1 MRKIFRPDLLASNSC
16 FMSGNS
22 AENRKTKPNVLPK
35 LQVSVSLTRLRSGIG
50 MSHIMRGLGQFIS
63 IERGLMLCMI
73 SVAATFLIQGKLA
86 WTEAIYIGVLVFCG
100 WSTVDAINNMC
111 DVNSD
116 RISDP
121 FRARFTKNLGRFGL
135 VITLSLCALTVGLAI
150 VTRNLLVIVC
160 VFLGGGVGVLYSVP
174 PVRLRQ
180 TIYKPVV
187 NFCVGAFPILIAAA
201 FASRFSENVWT
212 LMFLFGLA
220 TAVYSLWGDLADYGS
235 DLDTGGK
242 TIPIVLGLKRG
253 LCTTIASGYSLFPL
267 MALVGV
273 MFQLNILYYLVLF
286 SLAAYLS
293 IRVILKRSLLL
304 SSPTNDDAI
313 EGLGQTLAGDFTII
327 AIVQTTNLMLSAFLK
342 FQGFSFPVV

>member
-1 MRKIFRPDLLASNSC
+1 M
-16 FMSGNS
+16 M
-22 AENRKTKPNVLPK
+22 
-35 LQVSVSLTRLRSGIG
+35 
-50 MSHIMRGLGQFIS
+50 GLGQFIS

-86 WTEAIYIGVLVFCG
+86 WRETIYIGVMVFCG
-100 WSTVDAINNMC
+100 WSAVAAINNMC
-111 DVNSD
+111 DVKSD

-121 FRARFTKNLGRFGL
+121 SRARFTKNLGRFGL

-150 VTRNLLVIVC
+150 VTRNLLVVLC
-160 VFLGGGVGVLYSVP
+160 VLLGGGVGVLYSAP
-174 PVRLRQ
+174 PFRLRQ

-201 FASRFSENVWT
+201 FASRFSENVWV
-212 LMFLFGLA
+212 LVFLFGLA
-220 TAVYSLWGDLADYGS
+220 TAIYSLWGDLADYAS
-235 DLDTGGK
+235 DLDSGGR
-242 TIPIVLGLKRG
+242 TLPIILGLKRG

-273 MFQLNILYYLVLF
+273 MFQLNILYYLVLY
-286 SLAAYLS
+286 SLAVYLS

-313 EGLGQTLAGDFTII
+313 DGLGQALAKVFAII

-342 FQGFSFPVV
+342 VQGFSFSVV

>member
-1 MRKIFRPDLLASNSC
+1 M
-16 FMSGNS
+16 M
-22 AENRKTKPNVLPK
+22 
-35 LQVSVSLTRLRSGIG
+35 GI
-50 MSHIMRGLGQFIS
+50 GQFIS
-63 IERGLMLCMI
+63 IDRGFMLYMI

-86 WTEAIYIGVLVFCG
+86 WSEAIYIGVMVFCG
-100 WSTVDAINNMC
+100 WSAVAAINNMC

-135 VITLSLCALTVGLAI
+135 VITFSLCALTVGLALMTGDPLI
-150 VTRNLLVIVC
+150 IVC
-160 VFLGGGVGVLYSVP
+160 VLLGGVVGVLYSVP
-174 PVRLRQ
+174 PFRLKQ

-187 NFCVGAFPILIAAA
+187 NFCVGAFPTLIAAS
-201 FASRFSENVWT
+201 FASRPSENAWALV
-212 LMFLFGLA
+212 FLFGLA

-235 DLDTGGK
+235 DLDAGGR
-242 TIPIVLGLKRG
+242 TIPLVIGLKRG
-253 LCTTIASGYSLFPL
+253 LYATIASGYSLFPL

-304 SSPTNDDAI
+304 SGHTNDDAI
-313 EGLGQTLAGDFTII
+313 DGLVQTLAKVFVII

-342 FQGFSFPVV
+342 LEGFSFSVV

>member
-1 MRKIFRPDLLASNSC
+1 
-16 FMSGNS
+16 
-22 AENRKTKPNVLPK
+22 
-35 LQVSVSLTRLRSGIG
+35 
-50 MSHIMRGLGQFIS
+50 MRGFGQFIS
-63 IERGLMLCMI
+63 IERGLMLYMI

-86 WTEAIYIGVLVFCG
+86 WREAIYIGVMVFCG
-100 WSTVDAINNMC
+100 WSTVAAINNMC
-111 DVNSD
+111 DVDSD

-121 FRARFTKNLGRFGL
+121 FRARFTKNLGRFGS
-135 VITLSLCALTVGLAI
+135 VITFSLCALTVGLALM
-150 VTRNLLVIVC
+150 TRNLLVIVC

-174 PVRLRQ
+174 PFRLRQ

-187 NFCVGAFPILIAAA
+187 NFSVGALPILIAAA
-201 FASRFSENVWT
+201 FVSRFSENVWA

-235 DLDTGGK
+235 DLDAGGR
-242 TIPIVLGLKRG
+242 TIPLVIGLKRG
-253 LCTTIASGYSLFPL
+253 LYATIASGYSLFPL

-304 SSPTNDDAI
+304 SGHTNDDAI
-313 EGLGQTLAGDFTII
+313 DGLGQTLAKVFVII

-342 FQGFSFPVV
+342 LEGFSFSVV